1 MQLLGVEFA
10 FSKIEKL
17 FLAEHEHHEE
27 VHLLLDA
34 EEFVD
39 LWIENIVLERE
50 QEGRIV
56 FFLPLYVL
64 DQVKQQIGYDVVI
77 TVI

>member
-1 MQLLGVEFA
+1 
-10 FSKIEKL
+10 
-17 FLAEHEHHEE
+17 

-34 EEFVD
+34 EESVD

-64 DQVKQQIGYDVVI
+64 DQVKQQICYDIVI
-77 TVI
+77 TVT